1 MPPDPPEKPDVR
13 PMSEADPPGASQGPE
28 QAPKQPARRRPGRNR
43 AALIGGGAL
52 LAVVIAAG
60 LIWWIHARDYQV
72 TNDAYLDGDIVYVA
86 PQIAGRVVRVWIT
99 DNQLVAAGQPLVD
112 IDPAL
117 SATQV
122 QKAEAQAAQA
132 RAQIAQAETVIRV
145 NSASLKQDRA
155 ITAAKQADAALTL
168 ARYRTG
174 GRVGPT
180 AASQPQL
187 DPPLDRAE
195 SAAARTDAAR
205 DHARAARRQI
215 ELARGQIEQGKA
227 QLVAAEAEVRRSQ
240 VELRYTRIYADAAG
254 YVTHRTVASGDSV
267 QPGQPLMA
275 ITPLR
280 LWVTANYKETQLSLM
295 RKGQPVWIHIDAI
308 PGKTFRGHVDS
319 FSHGAARAFAIQPP
333 LNATG
338 NFMKVVQPVPVKI
351 VFDDHTVFDRPIGPG
366 MSVEPR
372 VKVR

>member
-13 PMSEADPPGASQGPE
+13 PMSVADPPEASQSPE
-28 QAPKQPARRRPGRNR
+28 QERKQPAKRRPGRNR
-43 AALIGGGAL
+43 VALIGGGAL
-52 LAVVIAAG
+52 LAVAIAAG
-60 LIWWIHARDYQV
+60 LIWWIHARDYQI
-72 TNDAYLDGDIVYVA
+72 TNDAYMDGDIVYVA

-122 QKAEAQAAQA
+122 EKAEAKAAQA
-132 RAQIAQAETVIRV
+132 RAQIAQAETEIRV
-145 NSASLKQDRA
+145 NSSSLKQDKA
-155 ITAAKQADAALTL
+155 IVASNEADAAITLT
-168 ARYRTG
+168 RYRNV
-174 GRVGPT
+174 RRLGPT
-180 AASQPQL
+180 AVSQQQL
-187 DPPLDRAE
+187 DQPLDQTE
-195 SAAARTDAAR
+195 SAAARTDAVR
-205 DHARAARRQI
+205 EHALAARRQI

-227 QLVAAEAEVRRSQ
+227 QLAAAEAAIHESK

-254 YVTHRTVASGDSV
+254 YVTHRTVARGDSV

-275 ITPLR
+275 ITPLS
-280 LWVTANYKETQLSLM
+280 LWVTANYKETQLHLM

-319 FSHGAARAFAIQPP
+319 FSHGTARAFAFLPP
-333 LNATG
+333 QNATG
-338 NFMKVVQPVPVKI
+338 NSVKVVQRVPVKI